1 MVRCGKNNSDDCKTF
16 KIVGS
21 GIGFEGGRYVAKGFA
36 QAAKRA
42 GSKLFARAM
51 QSSEYK
57 NKNSIKFIMVESTRG
72 ADKKNTKAFEV
83 KRVTLSTPKRIMLGG
98 VEVVYKYKY
107 EVTRLSTIPTTL

>member
-16 KIVGS
+16 KIMGS

-51 QSSEYK
+51 ASSEYK
-57 NKNSIKFIMVESTRG
+57 NKSSIKFILAESTRG
-72 ADKKNTKAFEV
+72 ADRKATKAFEV
-83 KRVTLSTPKRIMLGG
+83 KRTTLATPKKVMLKG

-107 EVTRLSTIPTTL
+107 EVKMLAAIPSVL

>member
-16 KIVGS
+16 KIMGS

-51 QSSEYK
+51 ASSEYK
-57 NKNSIKFIMVESTRG
+57 NKSSIKFILAESTRG
-72 ADKKNTKAFEV
+72 ADKKATKAFEV
-83 KRVTLSTPKRIMLGG
+83 KRVALSTPKRVMLGG